1 MLPNR
6 FGPMTHAGMV
16 EDAVRDVLEEWV
28 NTYLAEIERQSG
40 VTAGV
45 TRRPQDWVRTTDP
58 LAIKT
63 NQLPT
68 VAIVSPGWASPPEWD
83 ADGEDG
89 PTATVWYAVSVIVYA
104 KGRGGGSAVARD
116 EALNNARMLIA
127 ACREALANKGELHD
141 LIADVVVND
150 EELGTHV
157 HATRE
162 RTLTDAEA
170 VFVIRIDD
178 AMTRAE
184 GPLVAIPDDS
194 FPDLGD
200 YTTAETIEIDQSNLN
215 EE

>member
-1 MLPNR
+1 MLPNV

-16 EDAVRDVLEEWV
+16 EDAVRDVLTEWV
-28 NTYLAEIERQSG
+28 NTYLAEVERQSG
-40 VTAGV
+40 VTPGLTV
-45 TRRPQDWVRTTDP
+45 RPKDWVRTTDP
-58 LAIKT
+58 LQIKT
-63 NQLPT
+63 TQLPT

-83 ADGEDG
+83 AGDDLG

-104 KGRGGGSAVARD
+104 KGRGGGAALGRD

-127 ACREALANKGELHD
+127 ACREALTNKGELHD
-141 LIADVVVND
+141 LISDVVVSD

-170 VFVIRIDD
+170 VFVVRIDG
-178 AMTRAE
+178 AMTRTN
-184 GPLVAIPDDS
+184 GPAAPIPGDA
-194 FPDLGD
+194 FPDPGD
-200 YTTAETIEIDQSNLN
+200 YTTAETIEVSQSNLN

>member
-1 MLPNR
+1 MPTV

-28 NTYLAEIERQSG
+28 STYLAEIERQSG
-40 VTAGV
+40 VTAGLTV
-45 TRRPQDWVRTTDP
+45 RPKDWVRTTDP
-58 LAIKT
+58 LQIKT
-63 NQLPT
+63 TQLPT

-83 ADGEDG
+83 AGDEIG

-104 KGRGGGSAVARD
+104 KGRGGSTAAGRD

-141 LIADVVVND
+141 LIADVIVSD

-157 HATRE
+157 HASRE

-170 VFVIRIDD
+170 VFVVRIDH

-184 GPLVAIPDDS
+184 GPSQPIPDDS

-200 YTTAETIEIDQSNLN
+200 YPSAETIEINQSNLN